1 MAQVETSVFDSEDN
15 FDRVM
20 DAMQTL
26 MRLEPGHV
34 LTAEEIEG
42 LRLLD
47 KSNREDA
54 ERAQD
59 AFNNGYE
66 CGLARG
72 AGADTAKL
80 IEERDAA
87 RTRVS
92 VMAACSAF
100 TERNAF
106 INGAQVCREMV
117 ARFVE
122 QGGDSAT
129 AESIR
134 ANWRP
139 SWGNDPGTPPQ
150 EYYDRA
156 APCDIRER
164 ARELR
169 EDA

>member
-1 MAQVETSVFDSEDN
+1 MSTSAINSEDD
-15 FDRVM
+15 FERVM

-26 MRLEPGHV
+26 MHLEPGHV

-47 KSNREDA
+47 AHNREDA

-59 AFNNGYE
+59 AFSKGYD

-80 IEERDAA
+80 IEERDDA

-92 VMAACSAF
+92 VMAALAAYYEHGAF
-100 TERNAF
+100 TY
-106 INGAQVCREMV
+106 GARVCREMM

-122 QGGDSAT
+122 QGGDAAT

-139 SWGNDPGTPPQ
+139 SWGNDPGAING
-150 EYYDRA
+150 EAYESA
-156 APCDIRER
+156 APCDISER
-164 ARELR
+164 AKQLR
-169 EDA
+169 ESNQ